1 MSVTITIIIEEKLDK
16 GITFA
21 AEAVQS
27 GTTATEKELL
37 LAEIFG
43 KEMALAVKTI
53 TQQHKKGMP
62 YAH

>member
-1 MSVTITIIIEEKLDK
+1 MSVTITIIIEEKSDK

-43 KEMALAVKTI
+43 KEMALAIKTL
-53 TQQHKKGMP
+53 TQQHKKGVR